1 MPPRRFIKLLSALIH
16 ATILSTIIVA
26 QLLSPGPLPTPHTVL
41 AFSHVLPVRI
51 VDIPLPPPSR
61 GSSAPAEH
69 TSPNGAPIEAP
80 TEILPARETPAAP
93 PGVDVI
99 GVPGVESGVAG
110 GIDLPGQG
118 LRVEALTPPPPV
130 PQEPMRLH
138 SGMTPPRKV
147 VDVPPR
153 YPLTAQAARKEGV
166 VVLDAV
172 IDVTGR
178 VTDVRVTH
186 SIALLDQAAVDAV
199 RQWRFTPT
207 LLNGKPVSILLTVT
221 VRFTLGPS

>member
-1 MPPRRFIKLLSALIH
+1 MPPRRFIKLLSACVH
-16 ATILSTIIVA
+16 AAILSTIVVA
-26 QLLSPGPLPTPHTVL
+26 QLLSPGPLPTPRTVL
-41 AFSHVLPVRI
+41 AFSDAFPARI
-51 VDIPLPPPSR
+51 QDITLPPPSR
-61 GSSAPAEH
+61 HTSAPAES
-69 TSPNGAPIEAP
+69 TSSNAAPLDAPPDIAPERDTPDATAGHDVTGVPGIETGVIGGVDLPGNGLRIEAP
-80 TEILPARETPAAP
+80 P
-93 PGVDVI
+93 P
-99 GVPGVESGVAG
+99 
-110 GIDLPGQG
+110 L
-118 LRVEALTPPPPV
+118 PPPV
-130 PQEPMRLH
+130 PQGPMRLH

-186 SIALLDQAAVDAV
+186 SIALLDTAAVDAA

-207 LLNGKPVSILLTVT
+207 LLN
-221 VRFTLGPS
+221 